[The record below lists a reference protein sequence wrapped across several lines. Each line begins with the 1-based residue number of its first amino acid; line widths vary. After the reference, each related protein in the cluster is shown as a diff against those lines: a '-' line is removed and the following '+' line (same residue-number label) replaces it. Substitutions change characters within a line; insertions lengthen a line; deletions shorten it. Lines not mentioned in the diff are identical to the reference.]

1 MRIATKLLRYRHSY
15 LQLGDNRSEKK
26 FILVTNMIS
35 RQAVLEYLDR
45 HPSHTTWQMRLHFL
59 QASHQLGSQAS
70 VSIGSIANQLNYIL
84 RDLEAI
90 GTITPRTESLGLT
103 QTSHYSEYSRISD
116 RSPIDA

>member
-1 MRIATKLLRYRHSY
+1 MLRYRHSY
-15 LQLGDNRSEKK
+15 LQLGDNRSEEK

-103 QTSHYSEYSRISD
+103 QASHYSKYSSIRD
-116 RSPIDA
+116 RSPINA